1 MQKDERAREL
11 SDFKEKT
18 RNVMRTFEVKARD
31 TGTDDGRPSF
41 LSQYAVTV
49 TVHNIGAAFPLA
61 LDQTLEIPHGKTS
74 HDHMAVQAF
83 LFSIKSLVFTVERS
97 GSGHANMQGFSF
109 QFVDRYC
116 TEHCIHLELMLTFT
130 LDSGNLLPLISAAI
144 IISQETVCYIPR

>member
-31 TGTDDGRPSF
+31 IGTDDGHPSF
-41 LSQYAVTV
+41 LSEYAVTV
-49 TVHNIGAAFPLA
+49 TVQNIGAAFPLA
-61 LDQTLEIPHGKTS
+61 LDQAMEIPHGKIS

-83 LFSIKSLVFTVERS
+83 LFSIKSLVFTAERS

-109 QFVDRYC
+109 QFVDRYF
-116 TEHCIHLELMLTFT
+116 TKQCIHLQLMLTST
-130 LDSGNLLPLISAAI
+130 LDSGNLSPLILVAT
-144 IISQETVCYIPR
+144 IISQETVCCIPR